1 MRRIDNPLRR
11 GSVKSASPLAATVI
25 ALAALVAA
33 CGGDDGS
40 ATSAGGGGG
49 SAKELLIGVP
59 ATLSGP
65 AAAFGKPEADAAQM
79 TADAINASGGIKE
92 LGGAKVKLIIEDTK
106 SDPVT
111 AGKVLREMA
120 QQKVSAFVGPTISA
134 ESVANKP
141 LIQSLK
147 IPVFSPSIDSSLTK
161 DNVNGYIFRM
171 DQEIGSATKKTLDYV
186 NGLIQNG
193 TLTDVK
199 RVGVVAFASP
209 PGPQTIATL
218 TAGLRKLGLETT
230 SIKYDPSQVKDYA
243 PLVEKLRSANVD
255 LLMGQ
260 MYPNDG
266 IQFAQAIGRSGW
278 KPREGV
284 FLTGGGTFLDVFKKE
299 AGSAADNWVV
309 AAYTSNLDSDTF
321 TPETQKLAA
330 EFKQKYNATME
341 GTSANLGS
349 TGVALAVNAAA
360 AAKSTDPQKV
370 AAAARKLQFA
380 TPKDSPYPYY
390 MMPGGVKYDQNQ
402 DNTALLMPLI
412 QWKPDGS
419 FTTVGPDEIKTG
431 DYVPQTAQ

>member
-1 MRRIDNPLRR
+1 MPGRALTA
-11 GSVKSASPLAATVI
+11 ASPLAAAVI
-25 ALAALVAA
+25 ALATLIAA
-33 CGGDDGS
+33 CGGGGGS
-40 ATSAGGGGG
+40 ATSSSGGGG
-49 SAKELLIGVP
+49 SAKELVIGVP

-79 TADAINASGGIKE
+79 TADAINASGGVKE
-92 LGGAKVKLIIEDTK
+92 LGGAKIKLIIEDTK

-111 AGKVLREMA
+111 AGKVLRELA
-120 QQKVSAFVGPTISA
+120 QKHVSAFVGPTISA

-147 IPVFSPSIDSSLTK
+147 IPVFSPSVDSSLTK

-171 DQEIGSATKKTLDYV
+171 DQEVGVSTENTLKYV
-186 NGLIQNG
+186 SGLIQDG
-193 TLTDVK
+193 TLKDVK
-199 RVGVVAFASP
+199 HVGVLSFASP

-218 TAGLRKLGLETT
+218 TAGLRKIGLQTT
-230 SIKYDPSQVKDYA
+230 TIKYDPTQVKDYA

-284 FLTGGGTFLDVFKKE
+284 FMSNGGTFLDAFKKE
-299 AGSAADNWVV
+299 AGNAANNWV
-309 AAYTSNLDSDTF
+309 ASAYTSNLDSDTF

-330 EFKQKYNATME
+330 EFKSKYHATME
-341 GTSANLGS
+341 GTSANLGA
-349 TGVALAVNAAA
+349 TGITLVVDAAA
-360 AAKSTDPQKV
+360 AAKSTDPQKI

-390 MMPGGVKYDQNQ
+390 MMPGGLKYDQNQ
-402 DNTALLMPLI
+402 ENVALLLPLI
-412 QWKPDGS
+412 QWKPDNS
-419 FTTVGPDEIKTG
+419 FTTVGPKEIATG
-431 DYVPQTAQ
+431 DYVPQTAH

>member
-111 AGKVLREMA
+111 AGKALREMA

-186 NGLIQNG
+186 NTMIQAG
-193 TLTDVK
+193 TLKDVK
-199 RVGVVAFASP
+199 RVGVVAFSSP
-209 PGPQTIATL
+209 PGPQT
-218 TAGLRKLGLETT
+218 
-230 SIKYDPSQVKDYA
+230 V
-243 PLVEKLRSANVD
+243 
-255 LLMGQ
+255 
-260 MYPNDG
+260 
-266 IQFAQAIGRSGW
+266 
-278 KPREGV
+278 
-284 FLTGGGTFLDVFKKE
+284 
-299 AGSAADNWVV
+299 
-309 AAYTSNLDSDTF
+309 
-321 TPETQKLAA
+321 
-330 EFKQKYNATME
+330 
-341 GTSANLGS
+341 
-349 TGVALAVNAAA
+349 
-360 AAKSTDPQKV
+360 
-370 AAAARKLQFA
+370 
-380 TPKDSPYPYY
+380 
-390 MMPGGVKYDQNQ
+390 
-402 DNTALLMPLI
+402 
-412 QWKPDGS
+412 
-419 FTTVGPDEIKTG
+419 
-431 DYVPQTAQ
+431 